1 MPSQAVLY
9 KQAGRM
15 RSIANEHHNI
25 PDMSTEGSLND
36 ANADG
41 LIFPSDPLP
50 RGKFGDP
57 KVVGMRRHLSREDI
71 DPEPEEDS
79 L

>member
-1 MPSQAVLY
+1 
-9 KQAGRM
+9 
-15 RSIANEHHNI
+15 
-25 PDMSTEGSLND
+25 LND